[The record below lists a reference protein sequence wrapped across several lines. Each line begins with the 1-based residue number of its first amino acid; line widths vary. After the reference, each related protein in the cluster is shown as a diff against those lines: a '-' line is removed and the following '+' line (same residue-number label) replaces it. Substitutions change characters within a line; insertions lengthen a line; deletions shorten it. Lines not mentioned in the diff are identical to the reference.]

1 MSANSSRATAWQLVE
16 DGNVSADDMLN
27 ACLKY
32 MTHEEIKNML
42 RVNEIS
48 EAHFKTFDEWME

>member
-1 MSANSSRATAWQLVE
+1 MNSSRATAWQLVE
-16 DGNVSADDMLN
+16 DGNVSAEQMLN

-32 MTHEEIKNML
+32 MSNEEIKQML
-42 RVNEIS
+42 YVNEIS